1 MKEQKTRSTTSEEFS
16 VEFGDING
24 TKVFDFPLASKKK
37 HKNKPSENKN
47 KAGH

>member
-1 MKEQKTRSTTSEEFS
+1 MKEQKTRSTTSEDFS

-24 TKVFDFPLASKKK
+24 TKVFDFPFASKRK
-37 HKNKPSENKN
+37 HKNKSSEHKK